1 MDLRIGRF
9 GRGNR
14 AGTAGRPRSLGRRS
28 RRTLSLK
35 RALYDSRQVIGQ
47 TISHYRIVSKL
58 GEGGMGVVYKAED
71 TKLERTVALKFL
83 AAHLIK
89 DEESRKRFER
99 EAKAAAVLSHPNIC
113 TIHEID
119 EAQGKTFLALEFVA
133 GESLEKTIER
143 GPLALK
149 EAVDIGR
156 QVADGLHAAH
166 QKKIVHRDIK
176 PGNLLIT
183 PDGRVKILD
192 FGLALL
198 TEGSRL
204 TQLDTTLGTAAYMS
218 PEQAQ
223 GVEVDHRTDIWA
235 LGCVLYEM
243 VCGQRP
249 FLGEYDQALLYEI
262 VHEEPR
268 ALTGLRTGVPVE
280 LEFMIGKC
288 LAKATGQRYQNT
300 ADMIVDL
307 GNLTDKLKSGG
318 STILRTAAGRGT
330 AVGTGNLPGPS
341 QRSGDGQ
348 AESLS
353 LPQAQHPAPLQS
365 AAGSRSATPRWKRR
379 LPWAMFAVTAI
390 TLLAVSFVHFRETP
404 PEAPLRRFA
413 FAPESLYETTGWR
426 AAISPNGRHIV
437 YVAGEEESKLWVRD
451 LDREEPREL
460 DGTEG
465 AQQPFWSPDSQ
476 FIGFATNRELKKI
489 SVQGGPAITLC
500 PLPGGGL
507 AGGGW
512 SPDGDFIAL
521 GSGGPSRIYEVPA
534 RGGEPRLL
542 FEPVQTE
549 KGTGITSPH
558 LLPLQAAARSII
570 FDLGAPSDRD
580 IAVKNL
586 ETGEWEVLAEGAYPV
601 YSPSGHILYQ
611 TNRYQS
617 GLWALPFSIETLQ
630 PTGEAFPI
638 GENVGGPS
646 VGADGTL
653 VYLDF
658 LREEGQQ
665 LVWRDRGGKK
675 LEVIGQ
681 PQETIR
687 FPALSPDGGRVAV
700 SGRED
705 NNDDVWVHEV
715 GRPLKRR
722 LTFNAAVQ
730 SNSIWSPSGKEITF
744 RSSRQANADIYS
756 RSADGA
762 GEPVLLV
769 GTDLPERPSDWSP
782 DGKYLLYWVDNL
794 ENGQGLWY
802 LESKEDGSGFDSA
815 PFLQTSFNEHSAKL
829 SAQGRFVAYVS
840 DQSGQDQVYVRPFP
854 KGEGQWQVSAQ
865 GGGQPQ
871 WSRDGR
877 ELFYVEGDT
886 LIAVEVSTSPSFTT
900 GATTRLFRHPNLRAT
915 VAHRYDVSPD
925 GQRFVLV
932 ETIESEEAKAPSIH
946 VVENWFSEFRDRQTK

>member
-1 MDLRIGRF
+1 M
-9 GRGNR
+9 
-14 AGTAGRPRSLGRRS
+14 
-28 RRTLSLK
+28 
-35 RALYDSRQVIGQ
+35 IGQ
-47 TISHYRIVSKL
+47 TISHYRIVGKL

-71 TKLERTVALKFL
+71 NKLERTVALKFL

-99 EAKAAAVLSHPNIC
+99 EAKAAAALSHPNIC

-119 EAQGKTFLALEFVA
+119 EAQGKTFLALEFVE
-133 GESLEKTIER
+133 GESLEKKIER
-143 GPLALK
+143 GPVALK
-149 EAVDIGR
+149 EALDIGR

-204 TQLDTTLGTAAYMS
+204 TQLDTTLGTVAYMS
-218 PEQAQ
+218 PQQAQ
-223 GVEVDHRTDIWA
+223 GVEVDHRADIWA

-288 LAKATGQRYQNT
+288 LAKDAEQRYQNA

-307 GNLTDKLKSGG
+307 RNLAEKLKSGR
-318 STILRTAAGRGT
+318 STILRTAPG
-330 AVGTGNLPGPS
+330 VGNPV
-341 QRSGDGQ
+341 GQ
-348 AESLS
+348 AESMS
-353 LPQAQHPAPLQS
+353 LPQAQHTAPLQN
-365 AAGSRSATPRWKRR
+365 ATGSGTRTPGWKHR
-379 LPWAMFAVTAI
+379 LPWVLFAVTATALL
-390 TLLAVSFVHFRETP
+390 TLAFVYFGQSP

-413 FAPESLYETTGWR
+413 LTPESLYETTGWR
-426 AAISPNGRHIV
+426 VAISPDGRQIV
-437 YVAGEEESKLWVRD
+437 YVAGGEETKLWVRD

-460 DGTEG
+460 AGTED
-465 AQQPFWSPDSQ
+465 AVRPFWSPDSQ
-476 FIGFATNRELKKI
+476 FVGFAANRELKKI

-500 PLPGGGL
+500 PLPGGNL
-507 AGGGW
+507 QGGAW
-512 SPDGDFIAL
+512 SPDGDFIAF

-534 RGGEPRLL
+534 RGGAPRLL
-542 FEPVQTE
+542 FEPEGTD
-549 KGTGITSPH
+549 KGTGTTSPH
-558 LLPLQAAARSII
+558 FLPLQAAARGII
-570 FDLGAPSDRD
+570 YDLGAPSDRD
-580 IAVKNL
+580 VAVKNL
-586 ETGEWEVLAEGAYPV
+586 ETGEWEVVAEGAYPV

-617 GLWALPFSIETLQ
+617 GLRALPFSIETLK

-658 LREEGQQ
+658 LGRGGQQ
-665 LVWRDRGGKK
+665 LVWRDRRGKK
-675 LEVIGQ
+675 LGMIGQ

-687 FPALSPDGGRVAV
+687 FPALSPDGRRVAV

-705 NNDDVWVHEV
+705 INHDIWVHEV

-722 LTFNAAVQ
+722 LTFHAALD
-730 SNSIWSPSGKEITF
+730 NRPIWSPSGKEITF
-744 RSSRQANADIYS
+744 HSVRQGDHDIYS
-756 RSADGA
+756 RPADGT
-762 GEPVLLV
+762 GEPELLV
-769 GTDLPERPSDWSP
+769 GADLPERTNDWSH
-782 DGKYLLYWVDNL
+782 DGKYLLYRVDDL
-794 ENGQGLWY
+794 ENGWDLWY
-802 LESKEDGSGFDSA
+802 LKRKEDG
-815 PFLQTSFNEHSAKL
+815 E
-829 SAQGRFVAYVS
+829 
-840 DQSGQDQVYVRPFP
+840 
-854 KGEGQWQVSAQ
+854 
-865 GGGQPQ
+865 
-871 WSRDGR
+871 
-877 ELFYVEGDT
+877 
-886 LIAVEVSTSPSFTT
+886 
-900 GATTRLFRHPNLRAT
+900 RL
-915 VAHRYDVSPD
+915 
-925 GQRFVLV
+925 
-932 ETIESEEAKAPSIH
+932 
-946 VVENWFSEFRDRQTK
+946 

>member
-1 MDLRIGRF
+1 
-9 GRGNR
+9 
-14 AGTAGRPRSLGRRS
+14 
-28 RRTLSLK
+28 
-35 RALYDSRQVIGQ
+35 
-47 TISHYRIVSKL
+47 
-58 GEGGMGVVYKAED
+58 MGVVYKAED

-318 STILRTAAGRGT
+318 STILRTAAAEG
-330 AVGTGNLPGPS
+330 LPWGPAIFPVL
-341 QRSGDGQ
+341 RSGAATGKLK
-348 AESLS
+348 ACPYRRRSIR
-353 LPQAQHPAPLQS
+353 HPFKALRKSVRHSTVEATS
-365 AAGSRSATPRWKRR
+365 ALGDVRRHCYHSARR
-379 LPWAMFAVTAI
+379 L
-390 TLLAVSFVHFRETP
+390 FRP
-404 PEAPLRRFA
+404 FPRDPSEAPLRRFA

-570 FDLGAPSDRD
+570 FDWAPRV
-580 IAVKNL
+580 IG
-586 ETGEWEVLAEGAYPV
+586 T
-601 YSPSGHILYQ
+601 SPSRTWRQVSGKCWPRELIRSIPRAGTFC
-611 TNRYQS
+611 TNQS
-617 GLWALPFSIETLQ
+617 LPERSVGPCPFQIETLQ
-630 PTGEAFPI
+630 PHRG
-638 GENVGGPS
+638 S
-646 VGADGTL
+646 LSHWRKRGAAERGSRRHTSL
-653 VYLDF
+653 SRL

>member
-1 MDLRIGRF
+1 
-9 GRGNR
+9 
-14 AGTAGRPRSLGRRS
+14 
-28 RRTLSLK
+28 
-35 RALYDSRQVIGQ
+35 
-47 TISHYRIVSKL
+47 
-58 GEGGMGVVYKAED
+58 MGVVYKAED

-83 AAHLIK
+83 AAHLLT
-89 DEESRKRFER
+89 DVESRKRFER
-99 EAKAAAVLSHPNIC
+99 EAKAAAALSHPNIC

-119 EAQGKTFLALEFVA
+119 EAQGKTFLALEFVE
-133 GESLEKTIER
+133 GESLEKKIER

-204 TQLDTTLGTAAYMS
+204 TQLDTTLGTVAYMS
-218 PEQAQ
+218 PQQAQ
-223 GVEVDHRTDIWA
+223 GVEVDHRADIWA

-280 LEFMIGKC
+280 LELMIGKC
-288 LAKATGQRYQNT
+288 LAKDAEQRYQNA

-307 GNLTDKLKSGG
+307 RNLAEKLKSGG
-318 STILRTAAGRGT
+318 STILRTAPGVGNP
-330 AVGTGNLPGPS
+330 VGTGTLAGPS
-341 QRSGDGQ
+341 PRSGDGQ

-353 LPQAQHPAPLQS
+353 LPQARHAAPLQS
-365 AAGSRSATPRWKRR
+365 AAGSGPAIRGWKP
-379 LPWAMFAVTAI
+379 LFPWALLAVTAI
-390 TLLAVSFVHFRETP
+390 TLLAVSFLYFRQTL

-413 FAPESLYETTGWR
+413 FTPESLYETTTGRRLDASGRFNGR

-437 YVAGEEESKLWVRD
+437 YVAGGAETKLWVRD

-460 DGTEG
+460 EGTED
-465 AQQPFWSPDSQ
+465 AVRPFWSPDSQ
-476 FIGFATNRELKKI
+476 FIGFGANRELKKI
-489 SVQGGPAITLC
+489 SAQGGPAITLC
-500 PLPGGGL
+500 PFPEGDLRG
-507 AGGGW
+507 GGGW
-512 SPDGDFIAL
+512 SPEGDFIAF

-542 FEPVQTE
+542 IEPEETE
-549 KGTGITSPH
+549 KGNGHDGPH
-558 LLPLQAAARSII
+558 FLPSQAAARSII
-570 FDLGAPSDRD
+570 FDVGGPSDRD

-586 ETGEWEVLAEGAYPV
+586 ETGERELLAVGAYPV
-601 YSPSGHILYQ
+601 YSPSGHIVYQ

-617 GLWALPFSIETLQ
+617 GLWALPFSIETLK

-638 GENVGGPS
+638 GENVSGPS

-658 LREEGQQ
+658 LDLGEQQ
-665 LVWRDRGGKK
+665 LVWRDRGGKR
-675 LEVIGQ
+675 LGVIGQ
-681 PQETIR
+681 PQETILD
-687 FPALSPDGGRVAV
+687 PALSPDGGRVAAWSSV
-700 SGRED
+700 DG
-705 NNDDVWVHEV
+705 NDDIWVREV
-715 GRPLKRR
+715 DRPLKRR
-722 LTFNAAVQ
+722 LIFNAAVQ

-744 RSSRQANADIYS
+744 QSWHKENGDIYS
-756 RSADGA
+756 RPADGT
-762 GEPVLLV
+762 GEPELLA
-769 GTDLPERPSDWSP
+769 GTDLPELPNDWSP
-782 DGKYLLYWVDNL
+782 DGNYLLYRVDDL
-794 ENGQGLWY
+794 ENGWDLWY
-802 LESKEDGSGFDSA
+802 LKRKEDGSGFDSV
-815 PFLQTSFNEHSAKL
+815 PFLQTSFNEYAAKF
-829 SAQGRFVAYVS
+829 SPQGRFVAYVS

-854 KGEGQWQVSAQ
+854 KGEGQWQVSTQ
-865 GGGQPQ
+865 GGVQPR
-871 WSRDGR
+871 WSRDGK
-877 ELFYVEGDT
+877 ELFYAEADT
-886 LIAVEVSTSPSFTT
+886 LMAVEVITRPSFTT
-900 GATTRLFRHPNLRAT
+900 GATTRLFQHPDLRAT
-915 VAHRYDVSPD
+915 AEYRYDVSAD

-932 ETIESEEAKAPSIH
+932 ETVESEEAKAPSIH
-946 VVENWFSEFRDRQTK
+946 VVQNWFTEFRDRQTK